1 MKRIALLLA
10 VSALAIISFGCPGTG
25 QDKYFNDAKR
35 GNAVNPSGTATL
47 SAPSESASASGL
59 LSAQASGGSNLPA
72 SMPYI
77 ASNAPAVSQ
86 NLNAAPFLT
95 TAGAPMSNVFVSPQ
109 QQGLTS
115 RAEGNMSGPSDQP
128 AAGIGR
134 GFTPV
139 LPGREGGKVPSK
151 R

>member
-10 VSALAIISFGCPGTG
+10 VSALAMISSGCPGTG
-25 QDKYFNDAKR
+25 QDKYFEEAKR
-35 GNAVNPSGTATL
+35 GNAVTALGTASNAEAN
-47 SAPSESASASGL
+47 SAPTR
-59 LSAQASGGSNLPA
+59 LSAQANGGSNLPA
-72 SMPYI
+72 SMPYL

-95 TAGAPMSNVFVSPQ
+95 TAGAPMSNLFVSPQ
-109 QQGLTS
+109 QLGLTS

-134 GFTPV
+134 GMTPV
-139 LPGREGGKVPSK
+139 VPGREGGKVPS
-151 R
+151 RR